1 MIGAAYIARWR
12 LHAPWPTREQV
23 EQDLVLSRLVVEIAN
38 HPLLGQELVFR
49 GGTCLHKL
57 WLERPWRYSEDL
69 DYVRRTAGP
78 IGPALDALR
87 EVAASVGFDRVRTA
101 VGRFP
106 KVRFGGD
113 FLDGGRMSVKVEI
126 NTFERT
132 PALPLAERPFTVDN
146 PWFSGSA
153 EVATFALEELAATKI
168 RALYQRAKGRDLFDL
183 WLATSVGGARPS
195 DIADCFQTYQPAGWT
210 TAAAA
215 VNLDTILHSQEVPF
229 YPGRRPP
236 LHTAILPGQKGTS
249 PHFQPRH
256 PQPIGGS
263 RLNARRSKLYV
274 GSISNGSHLRTT

>member
-1 MIGAAYIARWR
+1 MIGPAYIARWR

-23 EQDLVLSRLVVEIAN
+23 EQDLVLSRLIVEIAN

-87 EVAASVGFDRVRTA
+87 EVAASVGFDRVRTD

-106 KVRFGGD
+106 KVRCDGD

-132 PALPLAERPFTVDN
+132 PALPLAVRPFAVDS
-146 PWFSGSA
+146 PWFCGSA

-183 WLATSVGGARPS
+183 WLATAVGGARPT
-195 DIADCFQTYQPAGWT
+195 DIADCFGTYQPAGWT
-210 TAAAA
+210 TTAAAL
-215 VNLDTILHSQEVPF
+215 NLDTKLRDTNFRTDLDKLVTAWPAGYTIDAAAEVARTVLHSID
-229 YPGRRPP
+229 RRADID
-236 LHTAILPGQKGTS
+236 L
-249 PHFQPRH
+249 
-256 PQPIGGS
+256 
-263 RLNARRSKLYV
+263 
-274 GSISNGSHLRTT
+274 